1 MPKNMMSKEEMTRR
15 YKPRR
20 PEMTL
25 DDVTTAE
32 SRAKQQAM
40 VQEAKDEAAQK
51 AATKAFD
58 TEMPTPE
65 KYSKGGSASSRADGI
80 AVRGKTRGTMVMCGG
95 GMARGKK

>member
-1 MPKNMMSKEEMTRR
+1 MPMTPEAAKR

-25 DDVTTAE
+25 DDVVTPAE
-32 SRAKQQAM
+32 RERRARD
-40 VQEAKDEAAQK
+40 VQEAKDKAAQE
-51 AATKAFD
+51 AATKEFD
-58 TEMPTPE
+58 RIMPTPE

-80 AVRGKTRGTMVMCGG
+80 AIRGKTRGTMVMCGG